1 MFKKLLDLLFPE
13 KCIKCQAKGILLCEN
28 CLINCKPAHLN
39 EYGEIRSL
47 FSYKDPTIKKALW
60 LLKYKNKKNVAEIL
74 GAKLVELIREEIVDI
89 KTLYPNSPILIVPVP
104 LARKRLR
111 ERGYNQCELLARTIT
126 KEIPDL
132 ALENNLVQKIKETI
146 PQAHMK
152 NKKDRLQNLK
162 DCFLITEKEKVEKKI
177 LGSQIILLDD
187 ITTTGATLFGIKKV
201 LNRAGARSVHM
212 YSVAH

>member
-13 KCIKCQAKGILLCEN
+13 KCIKCQTKGILLCEN

-47 FSYKDPTIKKALW
+47 FSYKDPAIKKALW
-60 LLKYKNKKNVAEIL
+60 LLKYKNKKIVAEIL
-74 GAKLVELIREEIVDI
+74 GTRLTELIREEIVDI
-89 KTLYPNSPILIVPVP
+89 KTLHPNSPILIVPVP
-104 LARKRLR
+104 LANKRYR
-111 ERGYNQCELLARTIT
+111 ERGYNQCELLARVVS

-132 ALENNLVQKIKETI
+132 ILENNLINKIKETI

-162 DCFLITEKEKVEKKI
+162 DCFSLTEKEKAEKKI
-177 LGSQIILLDD
+177 LGSQIILIDD
-187 ITTTGATLFGIKKV
+187 ITTTGATLFEIKKV
-201 LNRAGARSVHM
+201 LKRAGARNVYM
-212 YSVAH
+212 YTVAH